1 MKLFAVLVS
10 MSLIVAMFF
19 GVSISFPTDLL
30 KKPTPIFS
38 EVKDFDLKKVLAEGE
53 RVLIPQNQANATA
66 VSHVYMDNDPN
77 TTAEIMLVVGYENKP
92 GLALLVFHKNPN
104 KDGANRWERVVEIR
118 DEKYDQVELVH
129 FFETETGKSQLVFA
143 KSMQKTGEKSVAIY
157 ELDRNFRHKLLF
169 SQPYNMTATVASLTA
184 DTESDVLVVD
194 RKRDRFVVRLIV
206 CRPANCK
213 EVDQLE
219 FPKQVTINGQ
229 TISFD
234 TIKRLSVNSWMTAL
248 IEFHSRDSYVYTA
261 ALILDKGKLK
271 DLFAHRQQEA
281 LRKVIPDPMHVFNRF
296 RKEGDIVQRTFR
308 LPTEVFFAKNTGDGV
323 VLTTSEIDIDWKIKK
338 LEQQYIHSGQD
349 YTFIIPSNWNQHI
362 QIKELD
368 ATKTQI
374 LYRNADNSWL
384 PIYTIHVFTPGQWI
398 QHKKANIFDVT
409 SSSSHVYAV
418 EIAKNIP
425 KQWMINQ
432 DEWRANFYLYEILK
446 EKGYEG

>member
-38 EVKDFDLKKVLAEGE
+38 EVKDFDLKKVLTKGE
-53 RVLIPQNQANATA
+53 RVLIPKTQANATA

-157 ELDRNFRHKLLF
+157 ELDRNFQHKLLF
-169 SQPYNMTATVASLTA
+169 SQPYDMTATVASLTA

-194 RKRDRFVVRLIV
+194 RKRDRFVVRLID

-213 EVDQLE
+213 EVAQ
-219 FPKQVTINGQ
+219 
-229 TISFD
+229 
-234 TIKRLSVNSWMTAL
+234 
-248 IEFHSRDSYVYTA
+248 
-261 ALILDKGKLK
+261 
-271 DLFAHRQQEA
+271 
-281 LRKVIPDPMHVFNRF
+281 
-296 RKEGDIVQRTFR
+296 
-308 LPTEVFFAKNTGDGV
+308 
-323 VLTTSEIDIDWKIKK
+323 
-338 LEQQYIHSGQD
+338 
-349 YTFIIPSNWNQHI
+349 
-362 QIKELD
+362 
-368 ATKTQI
+368 
-374 LYRNADNSWL
+374 
-384 PIYTIHVFTPGQWI
+384 
-398 QHKKANIFDVT
+398 
-409 SSSSHVYAV
+409 
-418 EIAKNIP
+418 
-425 KQWMINQ
+425 
-432 DEWRANFYLYEILK
+432 
-446 EKGYEG
+446 